1 MTHTINK
8 VEDPAAVL
16 AIPTDEDVEVVEK
29 LLQRGYDDVADD
41 YESMDADEMPE
52 WLATKGSLMQE
63 LLAQLHQ

>member
-16 AIPTDEDVEVVEK
+16 AIPTEDDVEVIEA
-29 LLQRGYDDVADD
+29 LLERGYDDIAHD
-41 YESMDADEMPE
+41 YESMDADEMPP
-52 WLATKGSLMQE
+52 WMATKGSLMQE